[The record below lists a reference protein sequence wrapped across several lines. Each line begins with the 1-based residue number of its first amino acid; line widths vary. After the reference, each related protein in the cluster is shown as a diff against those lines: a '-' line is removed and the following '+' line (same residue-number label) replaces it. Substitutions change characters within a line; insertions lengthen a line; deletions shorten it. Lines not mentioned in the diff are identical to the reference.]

1 MTLFPIVERELRVAS
16 RRSWTYWGRSVS
28 GLLALFLTALILLGQ
43 SITQLKV
50 TGQALFNSI
59 SYLALAFAAFA
70 GVTYTSDCVSSEKR
84 EGTLG
89 LLFLTDLNGFD
100 VALGKVAAT
109 SLGAFYG
116 LLALLPVMAL
126 GMLMGGVTPGEYLR
140 MVLFLVST
148 LILSLTSGLAVSVFC
163 RDSRRAAGGTFLVI
177 VSAFALFPLMSVL
190 GKDLIEWI
198 GGPIAKAPWLPSVT
212 RGLERMS
219 RLSPAVAFSLVD
231 DAAFKK
237 GAAAFWKAELWT
249 ALMVVGFLALAC
261 FRLPRSWQERG
272 AKDSRAGWNAW
283 FEAVR
288 FPDLAAKQAF
298 RRRLLD
304 ANPAAWIAGRYW
316 MRPVLVWTFF
326 AIIFLFFGYGAWRM
340 GASWWNALSYFTT
353 SFLLHIVLKIW
364 IANEAPRQFLEDR
377 RTGALELL
385 LTTPFEVSELLV
397 GRRVALMRQFG
408 GPIGVVMALDAV
420 FLTLS
425 LRSEFAGGEESILWA
440 MVWLAR
446 IAFLPLDALTLYWMG
461 MWKGMTSQG
470 TRTSSWIVMV
480 ALGLPNLLWIV
491 LLMLLGLMSVAGQ
504 GNWMT
509 PGKLLVLWI
518 ALGVTNSMF
527 WMSRSRSQV
536 VPRFRELAC
545 EQMSRSGSRFLTR
558 PDSSVAPSGAR

>member
-16 RRSWTYWGRSVS
+16 RRPWTYWGRSVS
-28 GLLALFLTALILLGQ
+28 GLLSLLLTSWILLAQ

-50 TGQALFNSI
+50 TGQALFSSV

-126 GMLMGGVTPGEYLR
+126 GMLMGGVTAGEYLR
-140 MVLFLVST
+140 MVLFLVSI
-148 LILSLTSGLAVSVFC
+148 LILSLSSGLAVSVFC
-163 RDSRRAAGGTFLVI
+163 RDSRRAASGTFLLV
-177 VSAFALFPLMSVL
+177 VAMFALCPLMAVL
-190 GKDLIEWI
+190 SQDLIEWI
-198 GGPIAKAPWLPSVT
+198 GGPLTRAPWSTTVA

-219 RLSPAVAFSLVD
+219 RLSPAVAFSHID
-231 DAAFKK
+231 DAAFKQ
-237 GAAAFWKAELWT
+237 GAGAYWKAELWT
-249 ALMVVGFLALAC
+249 GLMVVGLLALAC

-272 AKDSRAGWNAW
+272 AKDTHAGWRAW
-283 FEAVR
+283 LEAVR
-288 FPDLAAKQAF
+288 FPDLAAKRAF

-304 ANPAAWIAGRYW
+304 SNPSAWIAGRYW
-316 MRPVLVWTFF
+316 LRPLLVWAFF
-326 AIIFLFFGYGAWRM
+326 ALFFLCFGYGAWRM
-340 GASWWNALSYFTT
+340 GASWWNALSYFAT
-353 SFLLHIVLKIW
+353 SFLLHAVLKVW

-397 GRRVALMRQFG
+397 GRRVALLRQFG
-408 GPIGVVMALDAV
+408 GPIVVVMALDAI
-420 FLTLS
+420 FLVLS
-425 LRSEFAGGEESILWA
+425 LRSEFTGGEESMLWA

-470 TRTSSWIVMV
+470 TRSSSWIVMV
-480 ALGLPNLLWIV
+480 GLGLPNLLWI
-491 LLMLLGLMSVAGQ
+491 LLLTLLGLMSVAGQ

-509 PGKLLVLWI
+509 PGKLLLLWVV
-518 ALGVTNSMF
+518 LGVANSMF
-527 WMSRSRSQV
+527 WMSRSRSWV

-545 EQMSRSGSRFLTR
+545 EQMSRSGAKFLPR
-558 PDSSVAPSGAR
+558 PGAPASPAGAR